1 MKITVFTSN
10 QPRHINLI
18 NLISEFAD
26 ETYAILESNT
36 LFPGQIKDFYNNS
49 PVMQEYMNK
58 VRGAEA
64 KLFGKSRFISPKAK
78 VLVIKSGDLNLLTN
92 EHLFESLHSDLYI
105 VFGSSFIKGWL
116 IDFLIEKRALNI
128 HLGLSPYYR
137 GNSCNFWAMYDSL
150 PNYVGATIHLLSKGL
165 DSGPIIFHSVPK
177 FDNDDPFVFTMKAVK
192 TAQEDLISFIKN
204 LKKLDFSSVVQNKDL
219 QLRYT
224 KNSNFTDE
232 VAQEFLNRKL
242 TSVEVENMITNSN
255 RPNLI
260 FHK

>member
-1 MKITVFTSN
+1 MGLHFE
-10 QPRHINLI
+10 R
-18 NLISEFAD
+18 
-26 ETYAILESNT
+26 
-36 LFPGQIKDFYNNS
+36 
-49 PVMQEYMNK
+49 
-58 VRGAEA
+58 EA
-64 KLFGKSRFISPKAK
+64 KVG
-78 VLVIKSGDLNLLTN
+78 GDS
-92 EHLFESLHSDLYI
+92 ESYKWLFESLHSDLYV

-165 DSGPIIFHSVPK
+165 DNGPIIFHSVPK

-242 TSVEVENMITNSN
+242 TSVELENMITNSN
-255 RPNLI
+255 RPTLI